1 MDSQKTVK
9 KAEEFLNIKGEIPL
23 DPFAVDIFGGGK
35 SVQSE
40 EEDASSEVEEKA
52 EKNDE
57 KTRERP
63 AWNANLPDLT
73 AREVE
78 FSRLLQNLPKNL
90 TRRAAVAIEE
100 TLARYTFQ
108 SSNHIKCRLASV
120 SEVNLSEAIG
130 KAAQTPQVYL
140 TLGCQPENAAAVIA
154 LNADF
159 ASSVIDLILG
169 GQTAD
174 FVAPRQLSPIENVI
188 IEFLG
193 INILG
198 EINNWLGQ
206 PVLCL
211 QKVTSENPSVF
222 DSFERGA
229 ESVFGL
235 KLNAFTG
242 TGTFFSGWSFLDG
255 LDKTQNPLFEKK
267 LPDKQIQT
275 LKKIALKLGLRLP
288 IGTTY
293 LTAENLLYLEQG
305 DVVLIEEPENAWAG
319 DNFSGNLQVYVGSGK
334 NFLLNGK
341 SVPDETDGS
350 GELIFKISEILSSE
364 ERHKLTPTKLKM
376 DEKETEETEIAGED
390 TPEESENAIEP
401 AEETETAA
409 ILSNVLVNL
418 RVEIAGGKISL
429 NELQSLRSGQII
441 PLGCRPTDPVRIV
454 TDSSDQPIA
463 VGELVDVEGKLG
475 VRVTR
480 VFI

>member
-9 KAEEFLNIKGEIPL
+9 KAEEFFNIKGEIPL

-35 SVQSE
+35 SLQTE
-40 EEDASSEVEEKA
+40 ENDTPSEVEDGA
-52 EKNDE
+52 EKRDE
-57 KTRERP
+57 KTKERP
-63 AWNANLPDLT
+63 AWNANLPGLT

-108 SSNHIKCRLASV
+108 ISNHIKCQLASV
-120 SEVNLSEAIG
+120 SEVNLAEAIG
-130 KAAQTPQVYL
+130 KAAQTPQVFL
-140 TLGCQPENAAAVIA
+140 TLGCQPENATAVIA

-159 ASSVIDLILG
+159 ASFIINLILG
-169 GQTAD
+169 GHTAD
-174 FVAPRQLSPIENVI
+174 FAQPRELSPIENVI

-193 INILG
+193 INILS
-198 EINNWLGQ
+198 EINKWLGQ

-211 QKVTSENPSVF
+211 QKVAGENPSVF

-229 ESVFGL
+229 ESVFGVNF
-235 KLNAFTG
+235 NAFAG
-242 TGTFFSGWSFLDG
+242 TVTVFSSWSFLDG

-267 LPDKQIQT
+267 SPDKQIQT
-275 LKKIALKLGLRLP
+275 FEKIALKLGMRLP

-293 LTAENLLYLEQG
+293 LTADNLLYLEQG
-305 DVVLIEEPENAWAG
+305 DVVLIEEPENDWVG

-334 NFLLNGK
+334 NFLLRGM
-341 SVPDETDGS
+341 SVPDETDGG
-350 GELIFKISEILSSE
+350 GELAFKINEILSSE

-376 DEKETEETEIAGED
+376 DEKETEETEIAGA
-390 TPEESENAIEP
+390 TPEESENATEP
-401 AEETETAA
+401 TEETENAA

-418 RVEIAGGKISL
+418 RVEIAGSKISL
-429 NELQSLRSGQII
+429 NELQTLRSGQII
-441 PLGCRPTDPVRIV
+441 SLGCRPNDPVRIV

-463 VGELVDVEGKLG
+463 VGELVDIEGKLG

>member
-9 KAEEFLNIKGEIPL
+9 KAEEFFNIKGEMPL
-23 DPFAVDIFGGGK
+23 DPFAVDIFGGK
-35 SVQSE
+35 SVQTEEKNTPSEIE
-40 EEDASSEVEEKA
+40 EEEK
-52 EKNDE
+52 KKDE
-57 KTRERP
+57 KTKERP
-63 AWNANLPDLT
+63 AWNANLPSLT

-78 FSRLLQNLPKNL
+78 FSRLLQILPKNL

-108 SSNHIKCRLASV
+108 SSNHIKCQLASV
-120 SEVNLSEAIG
+120 SEVNLAEAIG
-130 KAAQTPQVYL
+130 RAAQTPQVFL
-140 TLGCQPENAAAVIA
+140 TLGCQPENAVAVIA

-159 ASSVIDLILG
+159 ASSVINLILG

-174 FVAPRQLSPIENVI
+174 FAASRELSPIENVI

-198 EINNWLGQ
+198 EINKWLGQ

-211 QKVTSENPSVF
+211 QKVAGENPSVF

-229 ESVFGL
+229 ESVFGV
-235 KLNAFTG
+235 NFNGFAG
-242 TGTFFSGWSFLDG
+242 TVTVFSGWSFLDG

-267 LPDKQIQT
+267 STDKQIQT
-275 LKKIALKLGLRLP
+275 FEKIALKLGLRLP

-293 LTAENLLYLEQG
+293 LTADNLLYLEAN
-305 DVVLIEEPENAWAG
+305 DVILIEEPENAWAG
-319 DNFSGNLQVYVGSGK
+319 DNLSGNLQVYVGSGK
-334 NFLLNGK
+334 NFLLNGI
-341 SVPDETDGS
+341 SVPDETDAT
-350 GELIFKISEILSSE
+350 GELTFKIKEILSSE
-364 ERHKLTPTKLKM
+364 ERQKLTPTKLKM
-376 DEKETEETEIAGED
+376 DEKETEETEIAGD
-390 TPEESENAIEP
+390 TPEESENATEP
-401 AEETETAA
+401 AEETENAA

-441 PLGCRPTDPVRIV
+441 SLGCRPTDPVRIA

-463 VGELVDVEGKLG
+463 VGELVDIEGKLG

>member
-9 KAEEFLNIKGEIPL
+9 KAEEFFNIKGEIPL

-35 SVQSE
+35 SLQTE
-40 EEDASSEVEEKA
+40 ENDTPSEVEDGA
-52 EKNDE
+52 EKRDE
-57 KTRERP
+57 KTKERP
-63 AWNANLPDLT
+63 AWNANLPGLT

-108 SSNHIKCRLASV
+108 LSNHIKCQLASV
-120 SEVNLSEAIG
+120 SEVNLAKAIG
-130 KAAQTPQVYL
+130 KAAQTPQVFL

-159 ASSVIDLILG
+159 ASFVINLILG
-169 GQTAD
+169 GHTAD
-174 FVAPRQLSPIENVI
+174 FAQPRELSPIENVI

-193 INILG
+193 INILS
-198 EINNWLGQ
+198 EINKWLGQ

-211 QKVTSENPSVF
+211 QKVAGENPSVF

-229 ESVFGL
+229 ESVFGV
-235 KLNAFTG
+235 NFNGFAG
-242 TGTFFSGWSFLDG
+242 TVTVFSGWSFLDG

-267 LPDKQIQT
+267 STDKQIQT
-275 LKKIALKLGLRLP
+275 FEKIALKLGLRLP

-293 LTAENLLYLEQG
+293 LTADNLLYLEAN
-305 DVVLIEEPENAWAG
+305 DVILIEEPENAWAG

-334 NFLLNGK
+334 NFLLNGI
-341 SVPDETDGS
+341 SVPGETDAT
-350 GELIFKISEILSSE
+350 GELTFKINEILSSE
-364 ERHKLTPTKLKM
+364 ERQKLTPTKLKM
-376 DEKETEETEIAGED
+376 DEKETEETEIAGD
-390 TPEESENAIEP
+390 TPEGSENATEP
-401 AEETETAA
+401 AEETENAA

-441 PLGCRPTDPVRIV
+441 SLGCRPTDPVRIA

-463 VGELVDVEGKLG
+463 VGELVDIEGKLG

>member
-1 MDSQKTVK
+1 M
-9 KAEEFLNIKGEIPL
+9 PL

-35 SVQSE
+35 SVQTE
-40 EEDASSEVEEKA
+40 ERNTPSEVEEVERK
-52 EKNDE
+52 DE
-57 KTRERP
+57 KTKERP
-63 AWNANLPDLT
+63 AWNANLPRLT

-108 SSNHIKCRLASV
+108 LSNHIKCQLASV
-120 SEVNLSEAIG
+120 SEVNLAKAIG
-130 KAAQTPQVYL
+130 KAVQTPQVFL

-159 ASSVIDLILG
+159 ASFVINLILG
-169 GQTAD
+169 GQTTD
-174 FVAPRQLSPIENVI
+174 FAHPRELSPIENVI

-193 INILG
+193 INILS
-198 EINNWLGQ
+198 EINKWLGQ

-211 QKVTSENPSVF
+211 QKVAGENPSVF

-229 ESVFGL
+229 ESVFGVNF
-235 KLNAFTG
+235 NAFAG
-242 TGTFFSGWSFLDG
+242 TVTVFSSWSFLDG

-267 LPDKQIQT
+267 SPDKQIQT
-275 LKKIALKLGLRLP
+275 FEKIALKLGMRLP

-293 LTAENLLYLEQG
+293 LTADNLLYLEQG
-305 DVVLIEEPENAWAG
+305 DVVLIEEPENDWVG

-334 NFLLNGK
+334 NFLLNGI
-341 SVPDETDGS
+341 SVPDETDGG
-350 GELIFKISEILSSE
+350 GELTFKINEILSSE
-364 ERHKLTPTKLKM
+364 ERQKLTPTKLKM
-376 DEKETEETEIAGED
+376 DEKETEETEIAGA
-390 TPEESENAIEP
+390 TPEESENATEP
-401 AEETETAA
+401 AEETENAA

-429 NELQSLRSGQII
+429 NELQTLRSGQII
-441 PLGCRPTDPVRIV
+441 SLGCRPNDPVRIV

-463 VGELVDVEGKLG
+463 VGELVDIEGKLG

>member
-9 KAEEFLNIKGEIPL
+9 KAEEFFNIKGEMPL
-23 DPFAVDIFGGGK
+23 DPFAVDIFGGK
-35 SVQSE
+35 SVQTEEKNTPSEIE
-40 EEDASSEVEEKA
+40 EEEK
-52 EKNDE
+52 KKDE
-57 KTRERP
+57 KTKERP
-63 AWNANLPDLT
+63 AWNANLPSLT

-78 FSRLLQNLPKNL
+78 FSRLLQILPKNL

-108 SSNHIKCRLASV
+108 SSNHIKCQLASV
-120 SEVNLSEAIG
+120 SEVNLAEAIG
-130 KAAQTPQVYL
+130 RAAQTPQVFL
-140 TLGCQPENAAAVIA
+140 TLGCQPENAVAVIA

-159 ASSVIDLILG
+159 ASSVINLILG

-174 FVAPRQLSPIENVI
+174 FAASRELSPIENVI

-193 INILG
+193 INILS
-198 EINNWLGQ
+198 EINKWLGQ

-211 QKVTSENPSVF
+211 QKVAGENPSVF

-229 ESVFGL
+229 ESVFGV
-235 KLNAFTG
+235 NFNGFAG
-242 TGTFFSGWSFLDG
+242 TVTVFSGWSFLDG

-267 LPDKQIQT
+267 STDKQIQT
-275 LKKIALKLGLRLP
+275 FEKIALKLGLRLP

-293 LTAENLLYLEQG
+293 LTADNLLYLEAN
-305 DVVLIEEPENAWAG
+305 DVILIEEPENAWAG
-319 DNFSGNLQVYVGSGK
+319 DNLSGNLQVYVGSGK
-334 NFLLNGK
+334 NFLLNGI
-341 SVPDETDGS
+341 SVPDETDAT
-350 GELIFKISEILSSE
+350 GELTFKIKEILSSE
-364 ERHKLTPTKLKM
+364 ERQKLTPTKLKM
-376 DEKETEETEIAGED
+376 DEKETEETEIAGD
-390 TPEESENAIEP
+390 TPEESENATEP
-401 AEETETAA
+401 AEETENAA

-441 PLGCRPTDPVRIV
+441 SLGCRPTDPVRIA

-463 VGELVDVEGKLG
+463 VGELVDIEGKLG